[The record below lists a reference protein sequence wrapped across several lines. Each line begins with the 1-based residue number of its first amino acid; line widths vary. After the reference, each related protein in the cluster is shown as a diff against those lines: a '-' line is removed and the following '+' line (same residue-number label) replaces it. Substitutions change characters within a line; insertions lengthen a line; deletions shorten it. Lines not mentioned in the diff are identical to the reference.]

1 MVNEAEMFKGRKGR
15 KKLEAL
21 EQQIKKIS
29 DEFDNKYMHTRE
41 MKYLNEDIKWTK
53 VSRLVFLMGERL
65 VYFRYKGLRDYGF
78 IRECAQWLESNRI
91 TQPEPEQVIQMLE
104 SVLPEELCIR
114 LSEDLKTVEFI

>member
-1 MVNEAEMFKGRKGR
+1 MINEAEMFKGRKGK

-21 EQQIKKIS
+21 ELQIKKIS

-41 MKYLNEDIKWTK
+41 MKYINEEVKWNR

-78 IRECAQWLESNRI
+78 IRECAQWLENNKVREP
-91 TQPEPEQVIQMLE
+91 QPEQVIEMLE
-104 SVLPEELCIR
+104 SVLPEELCLR